1 MKLYNLDVNKIMLNP
16 RQPRKD
22 FNEESLEELTQSVR
36 EYGII
41 QPIIVRKIKS
51 LNKYEIVAGERRF
64 RASQRAG
71 LKKLPVIEIESSNL
85 MSFELAV
92 LENIQRKDLNPVE
105 EAEAYNNLMEIYGYT
120 QEELARKF
128 GKTRSGISNKLR
140 ILNLPEKVK
149 KLARSG
155 ELSYGQART
164 LLSFKNEEY
173 MEKLAEETVKNKY
186 SVHELEKMSKK
197 YLKND
202 KNKKKITEEDS
213 KAEASNCG
221 ETSEIRIL
229 EDKLREYFESKV
241 NMRMSG
247 EDKGKIEIEFYSYE
261 DLGRILQLLNIE
273 IE

>member
-22 FNEESLEELTQSVR
+22 FNEESLEELTQTVR

-202 KNKKKITEEDS
+202 KNKKKRTEEDS

-241 NMRMSG
+241 NMRISG